1 MTTAPGADERRIRS
15 LLKGR
20 GVGYAP
26 QPPDASAPAPAQ
38 PAGDWWADLYDG
50 THPDHHQ
57 IRQPPSMRDRLPN
70 WRKGERAD
78 LVKPEPE
85 ADPEDEPAAEE
96 QDDPEW
102 VETTDPDDPATR
114 RPGTPPNPRRAS
126 ARRAQ
131 DAYASLDGRW
141 RFLLYNGGAAAAGWA
156 LGLEPLLLS
165 WINGCFHDTGHASTA
180 LIVGVGMVAAAGYG
194 IDRRSRDWW
203 GPLPWLMR
211 IPLMSA
217 ILAVLL
223 FAPGAAS

>member
-26 QPPDASAPAPAQ
+26 QPADAPAPA
-38 PAGDWWADLYDG
+38 PASADWWADLYDD
-50 THPDHHQ
+50 THTDHH
-57 IRQPPSMRDRLPN
+57 RPPQPPRMRDRLPN
-70 WRKGERAD
+70 WRKGERAE
-78 LVKPEPE
+78 LIEPEPE
-85 ADPEDEPAAEE
+85 AEPEDEPAAEE

-126 ARRAQ
+126 ARGIQ
-131 DAYASLDGRW
+131 DAYASLDSRW
-141 RFLLYNGGAAAAGWA
+141 RFLLYNGGAAGAGWA
-156 LGLEPLLLS
+156 LGLEPLLNG
-165 WINGCFHDTGHASTA
+165 WITACHHDTGSVTA
-180 LIVGVGMVAAAGYG
+180 ALFVGAGMVVAAGLG
-194 IDRRSRDWW
+194 IDRRSRCWW

-211 IPLMSA
+211 IPLASA
-217 ILAVLL
+217 VLAVLL